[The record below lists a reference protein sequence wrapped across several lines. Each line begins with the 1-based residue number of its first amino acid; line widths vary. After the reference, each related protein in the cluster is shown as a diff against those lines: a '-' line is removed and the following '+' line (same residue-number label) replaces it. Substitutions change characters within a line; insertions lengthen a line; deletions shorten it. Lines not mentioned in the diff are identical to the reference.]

1 MMVYFAFTVLTNTE
15 CNMYPVIEPHDYARI
30 NLSPPSPFT
39 GRVEAGQQLSN
50 QPHHVVRKDEV
61 RTQTWL
67 T

>member
-1 MMVYFAFTVLTNTE
+1 
-15 CNMYPVIEPHDYARI
+15 MYPVIEPHDYARI